1 MQIFHVVAGVALLVA
16 IAFQVWLTVRVF
28 RSNLFERDQ
37 KMNQAKLI
45 WLLPVI
51 GAAIV
56 FSVLIQ
62 EDEALRQSKPKSHLR
77 D

>member
-1 MQIFHVVAGVALLVA
+1 MHIFHFVIGAALLAAV
-16 IAFQVWLTVRVF
+16 AFQVWLTVRVF

-62 EDEALRQSKPKSHLR
+62 EDEALRQSKPKTHLR
-77 D
+77 S